1 MSNRAPLVRH
11 RGRLYRSLDGEQRRP
26 RRRQLL
32 LLSGADLWVMKIQR
46 GKSVDHRRRD
56 GHTREPFVVR
66 RHYIPELVVWI
77 LFALSLSFL
86 IKYRNTKQTRKD
98 VDAGG

>member
-1 MSNRAPLVRH
+1 
-11 RGRLYRSLDGEQRRP
+11 
-26 RRRQLL
+26 
-32 LLSGADLWVMKIQR
+32 
-46 GKSVDHRRRD
+46 
-56 GHTREPFVVR
+56 VVR

-98 VDAGG
+98 VDARG